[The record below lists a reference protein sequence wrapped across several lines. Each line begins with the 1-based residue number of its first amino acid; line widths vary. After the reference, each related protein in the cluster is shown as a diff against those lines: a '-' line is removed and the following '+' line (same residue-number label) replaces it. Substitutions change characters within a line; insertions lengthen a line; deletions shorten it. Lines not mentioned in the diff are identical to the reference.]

1 MGIYLLAITMMLS
14 ILLLYCLVVSSLG
27 QGGKD
32 NQGGLSD
39 KIERYIK
46 LLEEKRDVIDK
57 FLQEN
62 YSDFNHSDYTPE
74 EYVSH
79 PINAYLLMK
88 RTSVLWQAAKPG
100 ILDATSEELWKEIQ
114 ADMDSSI

>member
-1 MGIYLLAITMMLS
+1 MGTASESLPTMVS
-14 ILLLYCLVVSSLG
+14 TILLSCLVVSVYLVQAG
-27 QGGKD
+27 RQET
-32 NQGGLSD
+32 QELGLSG

-46 LLEEKRDVIDK
+46 LLEEKRDVIDR

-62 YSDFNHSDYTPE
+62 YSDFNHSEYTAE

-100 ILDATSEELWKEIQ
+100 
-114 ADMDSSI
+114 